1 MNHEYMDGL
10 CELGKE
16 LDYLIKLQMKVNTLE
31 SLSGFSIDEIIESFK
46 TGFKLSYNSNDKDR
60 CKYFNG

>member
-46 TGFKLSYNSNDKDR
+46 TGFKL
-60 CKYFNG
+60 

>member
-16 LDYLIKLQMKVNTLE
+16 LDYLIKLQMKVKTLE
-31 SLSGFSIDEIIESFK
+31 SLSGFSIDEIIECFK
-46 TGFKLSYNSNDKDR
+46 TGFQLSYNSNDKDR

>member
-31 SLSGFSIDEIIESFK
+31 SLSGFSIDEIIEYFK
-46 TGFKLSYNSNDKDR
+46 TGFKLSYDSNDKNE